1 MPALAERLNR
11 VSISASVIMT
21 IKARELA
28 AQGIKVISLA
38 SGEPDFPSPP
48 HAIEAAHQAALA
60 GDTKYP
66 PQDGTRRLK
75 EAVQR
80 KFKRDNN
87 LDYALDE
94 IMVTNGGKQSIF
106 NAFMATIDPG
116 DEVLIPAPY
125 WVSYAEMAKVAG
137 GVPVTINCPQNNGFK
152 LRPEDL
158 EAAITPKT
166 KWVMINFPNN
176 PTGAACSRAEMQ
188 AIAAVLMKHPHV
200 WIMTDDMYEHL
211 IYDGFEFCT
220 IADVEPRLKD
230 RTLTVNGAS
239 KTYAMTGWRVGF
251 CGGPKAL
258 IKGMM
263 NMQGQATA
271 GVSTISQAAVAA
283 ALDGPQDLV
292 RERAE
297 EYRQRRDLVVEMLN
311 AAPGISCHKPEGA
324 FYVFPNIAG
333 CIGKTSKGGRK
344 IETDTDFAMA
354 LLEEK
359 YVATTNRVR
368 SCATYLLVEKYG
380 RRSTAIRIQRK
391 ARNPPG
397 FLPAEA
403 TIQSLTSIIRAR
415 IECQQAPSA
424 LHSFRFQSGHQR
436 LPHAAPPRFW
446 VHQ

>member
-11 VSISASVIMT
+11 VSVSASVIMT

-66 PQDGTRRLK
+66 PQDGTKRLK

-106 NAFMATIDPG
+106 NAFMATVDPG

-158 EAAITPKT
+158 DAAITPKT

-283 ALDGPQDLV
+283 ALDGPQELV

-359 YVATTNRVR
+359 YVATVQGTAYGMSPYLRISYATNTENLREA
-368 SCATYLLVEKYG
+368 CG
-380 RRSTAIRIQRK
+380 RIQEFCRE
-391 ARNPPG
+391 
-397 FLPAEA
+397 L
-403 TIQSLTSIIRAR
+403 S
-415 IECQQAPSA
+415 
-424 LHSFRFQSGHQR
+424 
-436 LPHAAPPRFW
+436 
-446 VHQ
+446 

>member
-28 AQGIKVISLA
+28 AQGIKVVSLA
-38 SGEPDFPSPP
+38 SGEPDFPTPP

-60 GDTKYP
+60 GETKYP
-66 PQDGTRRLK
+66 PQDGTKRLK

-94 IMVTNGGKQSIF
+94 IMITNGGKQSIF
-106 NAFMATIDPG
+106 NALMATVDPG
-116 DEVLIPAPY
+116 DEVLIPAPF
-125 WVSYAEMAKVAG
+125 WISYAEMAKVAG

-158 EAAITPKT
+158 DAAITPKT

-200 WIMTDDMYEHL
+200 WVMTDDMYEHL

-239 KTYAMTGWRVGF
+239 KTYAMTGWRIGF

-283 ALDGPQDLV
+283 ALDGPQEIV

-359 YVATTNRVR
+359 YVATVQGTAYGMSPYLRISYATNTENLREA
-368 SCATYLLVEKYG
+368 CG
-380 RRSTAIRIQRK
+380 RIQEFCRE
-391 ARNPPG
+391 
-397 FLPAEA
+397 L
-403 TIQSLTSIIRAR
+403 S
-415 IECQQAPSA
+415 
-424 LHSFRFQSGHQR
+424 
-436 LPHAAPPRFW
+436 
-446 VHQ
+446 

>member
-21 IKARELA
+21 IKARELG

-66 PQDGTRRLK
+66 PQDGTKRLK

-106 NAFMATIDPG
+106 NAFMATVDPG

-158 EAAITPKT
+158 DAAITPKT
-166 KWVMINFPNN
+166 KWVMLNFPNN

-283 ALDGPQDLV
+283 ALDGPQEFV

-297 EYRQRRDLVVEMLN
+297 EYCQRRDLVVEMLN

-359 YVATTNRVR
+359 YVATVQGTAYGMSPYLRISYATNTENLREA
-368 SCATYLLVEKYG
+368 CG
-380 RRSTAIRIQRK
+380 RIQEFCRE
-391 ARNPPG
+391 
-397 FLPAEA
+397 L
-403 TIQSLTSIIRAR
+403 S
-415 IECQQAPSA
+415 
-424 LHSFRFQSGHQR
+424 
-436 LPHAAPPRFW
+436 
-446 VHQ
+446 

>member
-28 AQGIKVISLA
+28 AQGIKVVSLA
-38 SGEPDFPSPP
+38 SGEPDFPTPP

-60 GDTKYP
+60 GETKYP
-66 PQDGTRRLK
+66 PQDGTKRLK

-94 IMVTNGGKQSIF
+94 IMITNGGKQSIF
-106 NAFMATIDPG
+106 NALMATVDPG
-116 DEVLIPAPY
+116 DEVLIPAPF
-125 WVSYAEMAKVAG
+125 WISYAEMAKVAG

-158 EAAITPKT
+158 DAAITPKT

-176 PTGAACSRAEMQ
+176 PTGAACSRDEMK

-200 WIMTDDMYEHL
+200 WVMTDDMYEHL

-239 KTYAMTGWRVGF
+239 KTYAMTGWRIGF

-283 ALDGPQDLV
+283 ALDGPQEIV

-333 CIGKTSKGGRK
+333 CIGKTSRGGRK

-359 YVATTNRVR
+359 YVATVQGTAYGMSPYLRISYATNTENLREA
-368 SCATYLLVEKYG
+368 CG
-380 RRSTAIRIQRK
+380 RIQEFCRE
-391 ARNPPG
+391 
-397 FLPAEA
+397 L
-403 TIQSLTSIIRAR
+403 S
-415 IECQQAPSA
+415 
-424 LHSFRFQSGHQR
+424 
-436 LPHAAPPRFW
+436 
-446 VHQ
+446 